1 MSYFSSLSEAKGI
14 VDVFKENPQK
24 YMASLTLAEE
34 FLRQPSTLSPK
45 DREIIATF
53 TSHLNGCKYC
63 FGSHKVFSISLGA
76 SEDEINKVISENYSD
91 HRLALVF
98 DYVKKLT
105 VSPSSLT
112 KKDFDAVLESGV
124 LEEELK
130 DAVAVCAIFNYFNR
144 IVEGHFISENSETWE
159 LAAKMINASGYDKRR

>member
-1 MSYFSSLSEAKGI
+1 VSYFSSLSEARGI
-14 VDVFKENPQK
+14 VDVFEENPKK

-34 FLRQPSTLSPK
+34 FLRQPSALSPK

-53 TSHLNGCKYC
+53 TSYLNGCKYC
-63 FGSHKVFSISLGA
+63 FGSHKTFSISLGA
-76 SEDEINKVISENYSD
+76 SEDEINKVVSENYSD
-91 HRLALVF
+91 YRLASVF

-105 VSPSSLT
+105 LSPSSLT

-124 LEEELK
+124 SEEELK

-144 IVEGHFISENSETWE
+144 IVEGHFILENSKTWE
-159 LAAKMINASGYDKRR
+159 LAAKVINANGYDRRQ